1 MPYNSH
7 DVSSCSSIRYGYR
20 IYHNKDHSLIL
31 RGDNFEN
38 EVQKVLSILVLLS
51 NKIFKKTV
59 FADVGANIGLHTFF
73 LKSFNKDLEVIAFDP
88 SPAANYMEMTIKTNN
103 ISNVRLEKIALND
116 RTGMVD
122 FFNWCE
128 ESTAESL
135 RDTKRVAGVP
145 NVIKVPAMKLDD
157 IGNLPP
163 ITVMK
168 IDCEGGE
175 LSILKGAATTI
186 AKNKPL
192 IVSEFYKI
200 HSDAFGITSAEIF
213 EYVESLGYSMFS
225 LDFVRLTK
233 AAFQTSQDNLG
244 ENYILLPNALMP
256 EISAASQV
264 CIDKRFHPFDAIP
277 VKIQAKWIMDV
288 GANVG
293 DVTVAALESYPEC
306 NVICFEPVKE
316 TFNKL
321 QQNVMRYGTRTHLY
335 NFALANEDGGAEIN
349 LTTFHGANSIMPQA
363 PFHKHFNPHVQES
376 GKEIITLKRLDDIAD
391 KLPARHIDIMKIDVE
406 GYEVEVIKG
415 AEQFIC
421 NCVDTII
428 IEISL
433 MRDPSWR
440 QQAIVQIIS
449 LLDKFGFALINIFDL
464 HNAPA
469 TEEMMLVQMDCAFR
483 KKNLLED
490 PDVQ

>member
-1 MPYNSH
+1 MSH
-7 DVSSCSSIRYGYR
+7 TSSDVSNCSSIRYGYKV
-20 IYHNKDHSLIL
+20 YHNKDHSLIL

-51 NKIFKKTV
+51 NKIFAKTV

-73 LKSFNKDLEVIAFDP
+73 LKNIYRDLEIIAFDP
-88 SPAANYMEMTIKTNN
+88 SPAANYMELTIKDNN

-122 FFNWCE
+122 FFNWGE
-128 ESTAESL
+128 ESTADSL

-145 NVIKVPAMKLDD
+145 NVIKVAAMKLDD
-157 IGNLPP
+157 IGDLPP

-175 LSILKGAATTI
+175 LSILKGAAATI
-186 AKNKPL
+186 AKNRPL

-213 EYVESLGYSMFS
+213 EYVESIGYSMFS
-225 LDFVRLTK
+225 LDFMRLDK
-233 AAFQTSQDNLG
+233 AAFEASQDNFG
-244 ENYILLPNALMP
+244 ENYILLPNALMA
-256 EISAASQV
+256 EINAASQV
-264 CIDKRFHPFDAIP
+264 HADKRFHPFDAIP
-277 VKIQAKWIMDV
+277 VKIHAKWIMDV

-293 DVTVAALESYPEC
+293 DVTVAALESYPDC

-316 TFNKL
+316 TFKKL
-321 QQNVMRYGTRTHLY
+321 QQNVMQYEGRTHLY

-376 GKEIITLKRLDDIAD
+376 GKEKITLKRLDDIVD
-391 KLPARHIDIMKIDVE
+391 RLPARHIDIMKIDVE

-415 AEQFIC
+415 AEQFIRSS
-421 NCVDTII
+421 VDTVIV
-428 IEISL
+428 EISF
-433 MRDPSWR
+433 MRDPSWG

-449 LLDKFGFALINIFDL
+449 LLDNLGFALINMFDL
-464 HNAPA
+464 HNNPA
-469 TEEMMLVQMDCAFR
+469 TEDMMLVQMDCVFR
-483 KKNLLED
+483 KKNLLGV
-490 PDVQ
+490 PDVP